1 MIEELDRTALT
12 HGKLLFP
19 FKLSAANKPCGCS
32 GESRK
37 REKKPRCL
45 PRSTRG
51 QSPPGFAVCP
61 QNVHTVGA
69 RGCGAQEPSTYA
81 CFPKSMCL
89 MRIGIR
95 QRDAVERRWR
105 KIKMRTEVFRS
116 RRHLGRTP
124 DVAQPQRIAADYR
137 FTPRHSQDAARMSR
151 A

>member
-1 MIEELDRTALT
+1 M
-12 HGKLLFP
+12 GSSFSP
-19 FKLSAANKPCGCS
+19 SKLSAANKPCGCT

-45 PRSTRG
+45 PKSTRG
-51 QSPPGFAVCP
+51 QSLPGFAVRP

-81 CFPKSMCL
+81 RLPKSMCL

-95 QRDAVERRWR
+95 KRDAVERRWR
-105 KIKMRTEVFRS
+105 KVKMRTEVFRS

-124 DVAQPQRIAADYR
+124 DVA
-137 FTPRHSQDAARMSR
+137 
-151 A
+151 